1 MNVSTQYQIRGKS
14 GNQIA
19 ASIEEAIRN
28 GRIAAG
34 ARLPAIRSLAG
45 RLAVSPTTVAAA
57 YQALR
62 VRGLLHGSGRRGT
75 VVNRRPPLVTP
86 TMPRLPA
93 GVRNLMDGNPDRRLL
108 PSLSDAIRRVA
119 CPAPLYGGASDRPHL
134 LVLARA
140 QFEADHI
147 AAQSIAVVGGAMDAI
162 ERVLQ
167 AHLRPGDVVGVEDPC
182 YRGTLDLISALGLVA
197 EPIAIDENGPR
208 PEAMAGALDGGISA
222 VIVTPRGQNP
232 TGAALDRKRA
242 SALSAILARY
252 RDVLLIEDDFTGPIS
267 GVPAYSLAAGREHW
281 AVARSVSKFLG
292 PDLRLAFIAGD
303 PLTVARVQGRQHLG
317 PRWISHILQE
327 AVVALWSDAKTARL
341 IKHAADTYTRRR
353 EALLRAL
360 KEQGID
366 ARGRSGLNVWVPVVE
381 ETSAVQSLL
390 NDGWAVLAGESFRLK
405 APPGVRVMT
414 ATLEVDE
421 APRLARAIAAA
432 VRPRSASHV
441 V

>member
-1 MNVSTQYQIRGKS
+1 MNVSTHYQIRGKS

-19 ASIEEAIRN
+19 ASIEDAVRN

-34 ARLPAIRSLAG
+34 ARLPAIRALAG
-45 RLAVSPTTVAAA
+45 HLAVSPTTVAAA
-57 YQALR
+57 YQTLR
-62 VRGLLHGSGRRGT
+62 VRGLLRGSGRRGT

-93 GVRNLMDGNPDRRLL
+93 GVRNLMDGNPDPRLL
-108 PSLSDAIRRVA
+108 PSLSDAIRHVA
-119 CPAPLYGGASDRPHL
+119 CPAPLYGGASDRPDL
-134 LVLARA
+134 LALARA

-147 AAQSIAVVGGAMDAI
+147 AAQALAVVGGAMDAI

-208 PEAMAGALDGGISA
+208 PEAMAGALHAGLSA

-232 TGAALDRKRA
+232 TGAALERKRA
-242 SALSAILARY
+242 SALSAVLERY

-267 GVPAYSLAAGREHW
+267 GVPAFSLTAGRERW

-303 PLTVARVQGRQHLG
+303 PLTVARVRGRQHLG

-341 IKHAADTYTRRR
+341 VRHAAETYTLRR
-353 EALLRAL
+353 EALIRAL
-360 KEQGID
+360 KQHGIE

-405 APPGVRVMT
+405 ALPGLRVMT

-421 APRLARAIAAA
+421 APRLAGAIAAA